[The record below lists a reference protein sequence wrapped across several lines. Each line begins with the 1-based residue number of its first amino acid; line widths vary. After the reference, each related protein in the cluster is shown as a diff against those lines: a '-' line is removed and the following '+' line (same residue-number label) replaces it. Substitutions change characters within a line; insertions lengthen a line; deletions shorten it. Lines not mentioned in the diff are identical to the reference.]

1 MDVINLILPG
11 PEAWVRENFW
21 PSANPTVRANAMKNV
36 RTKDP
41 IVEESLKVV
50 FLSTYH
56 LLINTHEMILNNCQA
71 RNSILFHNSKSNT
84 LISISFVISAL
95 EIL

>member
-1 MDVINLILPG
+1 MYLVNRLSLQQIHQRQDDDRDFELFHCSSRLKGYFLEHVTLDVINLILPG

-50 FLSTYH
+50 F
-56 LLINTHEMILNNCQA
+56 
-71 RNSILFHNSKSNT
+71 
-84 LISISFVISAL
+84 
-95 EIL
+95 